1 MGASVLSMNNVSKKF
16 GSKEVLKKIS
26 FTMEQGDIVGYL
38 GPNGSGK
45 TTTLMTLVG
54 LIKFDQGQIQILNY
68 DVNKEYEKL
77 YGKVAVLFDENGLF
91 EKLTARQNLLFYLK
105 AFHKQNGINFALN
118 LMKKLGMDNDLDR
131 KVSTFSKGM
140 KRKLA
145 LVRCLIVNPRIILLD
160 EPFDGIDVECRDSI
174 IKLLKEYRKEH
185 NISIILTS
193 HVMADIEE
201 LANRIVVI
209 QEGQIVVNEA
219 IDIFSAR
226 GGKNLTENYLRVIK
240 HDK

>member
-1 MGASVLSMNNVSKKF
+1 MSVDNVSKNF
-16 GSKEVLKKIS
+16 GNKEVLKKIS
-26 FTMEQGDIVGYL
+26 FTMEQGDVVGYL

-45 TTTLMTLVG
+45 TTTLMSLVG
-54 LIKFDQGQIQILNY
+54 LIQYDDGNIQILEH
-68 DVNKEYEKL
+68 DINKEYEKL

-105 AFHKQNGINFALN
+105 AFHKEKDMKIALE
-118 LMKKLGMDNDLDR
+118 LMQKFDLDRDLDR
-131 KVSTFSKGM
+131 KICTFSKGM

-145 LVRCLIVNPRIILLD
+145 LVRCLIVNPSIMLLD

-174 IKLLKEYRKEH
+174 IKLIKEYKKKH

-201 LANRIVVI
+201 LANRIIII
-209 QEGQIVVNEA
+209 QKGQIIVNEA

-226 GGKNLTENYLRVIK
+226 GGKNLTENYLKVIK
-240 HDK
+240 YDK